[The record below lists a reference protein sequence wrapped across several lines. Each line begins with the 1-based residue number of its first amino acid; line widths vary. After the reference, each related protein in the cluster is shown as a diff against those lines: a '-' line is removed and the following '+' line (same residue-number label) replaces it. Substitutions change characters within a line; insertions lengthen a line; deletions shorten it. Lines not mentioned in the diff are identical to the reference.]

1 MVGSYAIYHDL
12 SDVHRQQ
19 YFESL
24 LEISPTA
31 IITVGLDDQVASW
44 NPAAERLFGYSQ
56 DEALGRNVDELIAGH
71 RISRTRLAKS
81 TSEAPGTNTGS
92 SHAAYARTARRSTS
106 SCSLLPFA

>member
-12 SDVHRQQ
+12 SDVHRQKQ

-44 NPAAERLFGYSQ
+44 NPAAEGCS
-56 DEALGRNVDELIAGH
+56 ATP
-71 RISRTRLAKS
+71 RTRRSAAMS
-81 TSEAPGTNTGS
+81 TS
-92 SHAAYARTARRSTS
+92 
-106 SCSLLPFA
+106 